1 MNKNIKA
8 FLWNAG
14 GMILV
19 AVSAYILNVGNVR
32 LIDPTEVLNVS
43 VLVLCGLI
51 VNRITRT
58 LNK

>member
-1 MNKNIKA
+1 MSKHIKA

-14 GMILV
+14 GMVLV
-19 AVSAYILNVGNVR
+19 SVSAYVLNLGNVR
-32 LIDPTEVLNVS
+32 LIDPVEIINVS

-51 VNRITRT
+51 VNRITRG